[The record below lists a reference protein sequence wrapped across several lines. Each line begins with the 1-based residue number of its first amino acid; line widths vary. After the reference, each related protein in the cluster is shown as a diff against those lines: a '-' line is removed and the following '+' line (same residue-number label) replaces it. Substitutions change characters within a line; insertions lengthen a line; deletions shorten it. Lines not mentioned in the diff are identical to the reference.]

1 MQGHVK
7 SRHQLGWVEGDKG
20 NYDRTARHWTIS
32 AKMGDEDSVETIKK
46 MSMGEIAS
54 KAQYA
59 EAGVERVPQNAVEG
73 TKSQSR

>member
-1 MQGHVK
+1 
-7 SRHQLGWVEGDKG
+7 
-20 NYDRTARHWTIS
+20 
-32 AKMGDEDSVETIKK
+32 MGDEDSVETIKK